1 MKENSSLSIV
11 QKIMA
16 EFADQTGLSLV
27 RQFPRRYLWTDAF
40 AVCNFLEL
48 YRQTA
53 DDKFKS
59 LALQLVEQVHSKLG
73 RHREDDIRSGWI
85 SGLNEAEGKLHPTS
99 GGLRIGK
106 KLNERSSAE
115 PFDEN
120 LEWDRDGQYY
130 HYLTKWMHALNC
142 VSMVTR
148 DPTYNIWARELAK
161 TIHARFTFIPSS
173 GERKGLYWKMS
184 IDLSRPLVPS
194 MGHHDPLDGFIT
206 YCQLMASTS
215 DNPPTSIKPDLSAEI
230 NELADICRGKSW
242 VTDDSLGIGGLLC
255 SAHQIAQMIARGYF
269 KEQNDL
275 LETILEAALLG
286 LDAYTGMD
294 SLGYPA
300 EYRLAFRELGLSIGL
315 RAVERLNNLVETH
328 RSIFKNHATLLSH
341 IGKLMGHRL
350 LIERIEKFWLKTTS
364 REANTWLAHRDI
376 NMVMLATSL
385 APDGFLQIFR
395 SDA

>member
-1 MKENSSLSIV
+1 MKENSSCSIV

-16 EFADQTGLSLV
+16 EFADQTGLSPV
-27 RQFPRRYLWTDAF
+27 GQFPRRYLWTDAF

-48 YRQTA
+48 YRQTGNE
-53 DDKFKS
+53 KFKS
-59 LALQLVEQVHSKLG
+59 LALQLVEQVHTKLG

-106 KLNERSSAE
+106 KLNERSPAE

-142 VSMVTR
+142 VSVVTL

-161 TIHARFTFIPSS
+161 TIHAKFTFTPSS
-173 GERKGLYWKMS
+173 GERKCLYWKMS

-206 YCQLMASTS
+206 YCQLMASAS
-215 DNPPTSIKPDLSAEI
+215 DNPATSPVPDLSPEI

-275 LETILEAALLG
+275 LETVLEASLLG
-286 LDAYTGMD
+286 LNAYTGMD
-294 SLGYPA
+294 TLGYPA

-315 RAVERLNNLVETH
+315 HAVERLNNLVGTH
-328 RSIFKNHATLLSH
+328 RSIFKNQATLLSH
-341 IGKLMGHRL
+341 IGKLMSHRL

-385 APDGFLQIFR
+385 APDGFLQIVR
-395 SDA
+395 SEA